1 MGAEHRAFFVPRQSG
16 GWVAGHETG
25 VHADRGIRGGSGRFL
40 FDVPAID
47 RAAMKVW
54 LRYAGAGLLLVGMG
68 VVVGLLLSAPEVH
81 RAIIT
86 AAAVEYLV
94 QLVALALL
102 LALRDKSHLFL
113 AGWLVGM
120 VLRFGVLGVAA
131 FAVTRSAVLP
141 RNALLLS
148 LVVFVFL
155 LLLLEPV
162 FLRWDLRRT

>member
-1 MGAEHRAFFVPRQSG
+1 
-16 GWVAGHETG
+16 
-25 VHADRGIRGGSGRFL
+25 
-40 FDVPAID
+40 
-47 RAAMKVW
+47 MKVW
-54 LRYAGAGLLLVGMG
+54 LRYAGAGFLLVGVG
-68 VVVGLLLSAPEVH
+68 VVVGLLLSTPDVH

-86 AAAVEYLV
+86 AAVVAYLV
-94 QLVALALL
+94 QLAAFALL
-102 LALRDKSHLFL
+102 LALRDKSNLFL

-162 FLRWDLRRT
+162 FLRWDLRRS